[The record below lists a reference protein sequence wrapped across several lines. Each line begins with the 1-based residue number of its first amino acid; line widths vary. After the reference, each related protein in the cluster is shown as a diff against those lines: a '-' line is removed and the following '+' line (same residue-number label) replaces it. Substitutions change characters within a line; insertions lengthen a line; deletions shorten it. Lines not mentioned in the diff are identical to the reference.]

1 MAESIYAHPMATK
14 RYKLPKF
21 PPELISGFKSV
32 CEALPPEF
40 VVDYHKE
47 VDDVL
52 AKCREVSENNPT
64 LNLPLAEEIAA
75 CAHLL
80 LDRYEK
86 FDEKQRALVV
96 GAIRYFS
103 IVDDALPA
111 DVFASGMND
120 DAHVMNHVLEEVG
133 LVEHCIKF

>member
-1 MAESIYAHPMATK
+1 MAAK
-14 RYKLPKF
+14 KYKLPKF
-21 PPELISGFKSV
+21 PPELIPGFKSV
-32 CEALPPEF
+32 CEAMPPEF
-40 VVDYHKE
+40 IADYHKE

-52 AKCREVSENNPT
+52 AKCREIAETNST
-64 LNLPLAEEIAA
+64 LNLPLAEEIAER
-75 CAHLL
+75 AHLL
-80 LDRYEK
+80 LDHYEK

-120 DAHVMNHVLEEVG
+120 DANVMNHVLEEVG